1 MFNFLKEYVV
11 ADRSVRSKQKPIF
24 YPIYQDEIDEAESL
38 LQMELPKELKR
49 FYQEIGCG
57 FLKSDKR
64 TFFNRFMDPISV
76 ADFRLRQDIYEY
88 NPNLDDVDDVDDDE
102 SLVFFE
108 VTELNFLTIK
118 FKEGNELGQCP
129 IYSEDEKIADSL
141 EEFLIKMDEN
151 PDYYI

>member
-1 MFNFLKEYVV
+1 MFNFLKKCVV
-11 ADRSVRSKQKPIF
+11 ADESIKSDQTPIF
-24 YPIYQDEIDEAESL
+24 YPLKSEEIEEAEDL
-38 LQMELPKELKR
+38 LKMKFPKELKN
-49 FYQEIGCG
+49 FYIEIGYG
-57 FLKSDKR
+57 FLEASSKF
-64 TFFNRFMDPISV
+64 FFNRFMDPFSV

-88 NPNLDDVDDVDDDE
+88 NPNLDDVDDDE

-118 FKEGNELGQCP
+118 FKEENELGQCP

-141 EEFLIKMDEN
+141 EGFLIKMDEN

>member
-24 YPIYQDEIDEAESL
+24 YPIYQGEIDEAESL

-57 FLKSDKR
+57 FFKSDTR

-88 NPNLDDVDDVDDDE
+88 NPNLDDD

-118 FKEGNELGQCP
+118 FKEENELGQCP
-129 IYSEDEKIADSL
+129 TYSEDEKIADSL

>member
-11 ADRSVRSKQKPIF
+11 ADKSVSNKKKTIF

-38 LQMELPKELKR
+38 LKMELPKELKR

-57 FLKSDKR
+57 FLNSDKK
-64 TFFNRFMDPISV
+64 TFFNRFMDAISV

-88 NPNLDDVDDVDDDE
+88 NPNLDDD

-118 FKEGNELGQCP
+118 FKEENELGQCP
-129 IYSEDEKIADSL
+129 TYSEDEKIADSL
-141 EEFLIKMDEN
+141 ENF
-151 PDYYI
+151 

>member
-11 ADRSVRSKQKPIF
+11 ADRSVRFKQKPIF

-76 ADFRLRQDIYEY
+76 ADFRLRKDIYEY
-88 NPNLDDVDDVDDDE
+88 NPNLDDVVDD

-118 FKEGNELGQCP
+118 FKEENELGQCP
-129 IYSEDEKIADSL
+129 IYYGSTKIANSL

>member
-49 FYQEIGCG
+49 FYQEIGYG

-76 ADFRLRQDIYEY
+76 VDFRLRQDIYEY
-88 NPNLDDVDDVDDDE
+88 NPNLDDD

-118 FKEGNELGQCP
+118 FKEENELGQCP

>member
-1 MFNFLKEYVV
+1 MFNFLKKHIV

-38 LQMELPKELKR
+38 LQMELPKELKC

-57 FLKSDKR
+57 FLESDKR

-88 NPNLDDVDDVDDDE
+88 NPNFDDVDDEE

-108 VTELNFLTIK
+108 VSEISFLTIK
-118 FKEGNELGQCP
+118 FKEENELGQCP
-129 IYSEDEKIADSL
+129 IYSDSTKIADSL
-141 EEFLIKMDEN
+141 EEFLNKMVEN

>member
-57 FLKSDKR
+57 FLKSDTR

-88 NPNLDDVDDVDDDE
+88 NPNLDDEE
-102 SLVFFE
+102 SLVFFK

-118 FKEGNELGQCP
+118 FKEENELGQCP
-129 IYSEDEKIADSL
+129 IYSEDEKIAGSL
-141 EEFLIKMDEN
+141 EGFLIKMDEN
-151 PDYYI
+151 PGYYI

>member
-11 ADRSVRSKQKPIF
+11 ADRSVRSKQKTIF

-57 FLKSDKR
+57 FLKSDTR

-88 NPNLDDVDDVDDDE
+88 NPNLDDND

-118 FKEGNELGQCP
+118 FKEENELGQCP
-129 IYSEDEKIADSL
+129 TYSEDEKIADSL

>member
-49 FYQEIGCG
+49 FYQEIGYG

-76 ADFRLRQDIYEY
+76 VDFRLRQDIYEY
-88 NPNLDDVDDVDDDE
+88 NPNLDDD

-108 VTELNFLTIK
+108 VTELNFLTTK
-118 FKEGNELGQCP
+118 FKEENELGQCP

-141 EEFLIKMDEN
+141 EEFLIK
-151 PDYYI
+151 

>member
-1 MFNFLKEYVV
+1 MFNFLKKCVV
-11 ADRSVRSKQKPIF
+11 ADESIKSDQTPIF
-24 YPIYQDEIDEAESL
+24 YPLKSEEIEEAEDL
-38 LQMELPKELKR
+38 LKMKFPKELKN
-49 FYQEIGCG
+49 FYIEIGYG
-57 FLKSDKR
+57 FLEASSKF
-64 TFFNRFMDPISV
+64 FFNRFMAPFSV

-88 NPNLDDVDDVDDDE
+88 NPNLDDVDDDE

-118 FKEGNELGQCP
+118 FKEENELGQCP

-141 EEFLIKMDEN
+141 EGFLIKMDEN

>member
-57 FLKSDKR
+57 FLNSDKR

-88 NPNLDDVDDVDDDE
+88 NPNLDGVDDDE

-118 FKEGNELGQCP
+118 FKEENELGQCP

>member
-11 ADRSVRSKQKPIF
+11 VDRSARSKQKSIF
-24 YPIYQDEIDEAESL
+24 YPLPKEEIAEAEDL
-38 LQMELPKELKR
+38 LKMQFPKELKR
-49 FYQEIGCG
+49 FYEEIGYG
-57 FLKSDKR
+57 FLKTNK
-64 TFFNRFMDPISV
+64 TLINRFMDPFSV
-76 ADFRLRQDIYEY
+76 VDFRLRQDVYEY
-88 NPNLDDVDDVDDDE
+88 NPNLDDVDDDE
-102 SLVFFE
+102 SLVFVE

-118 FKEGNELGQCP
+118 FKEENELGQCP

>member
-88 NPNLDDVDDVDDDE
+88 NPNLDDEE

-118 FKEGNELGQCP
+118 FKEENELGQCP

-141 EEFLIKMDEN
+141 EGFLIKMDEN

>member
-1 MFNFLKEYVV
+1 
-11 ADRSVRSKQKPIF
+11 
-24 YPIYQDEIDEAESL
+24 
-38 LQMELPKELKR
+38 MELPKELKR
-49 FYQEIGCG
+49 FYQEIGYG

-76 ADFRLRQDIYEY
+76 VDFRLRQDIYEY
-88 NPNLDDVDDVDDDE
+88 NPNLDDVDDD

-118 FKEGNELGQCP
+118 FKEENELGQCP